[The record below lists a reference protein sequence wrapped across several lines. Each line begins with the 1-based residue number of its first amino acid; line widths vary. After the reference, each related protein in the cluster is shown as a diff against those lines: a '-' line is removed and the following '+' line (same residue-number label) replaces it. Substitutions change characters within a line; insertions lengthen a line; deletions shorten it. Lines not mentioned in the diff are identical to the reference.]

1 MQDLDYSVLVN
12 REHPLRR
19 EYVPNN
25 LHILDDNKDNFH
37 GYLDPE
43 LKPMLRLDIIGD
55 LSTMMQVAFFDG
67 VEFIVDSG
75 YRSYDY
81 QQKIL
86 EHNIMLK
93 GYDAYKTVALPGCS
107 EHQTGL
113 AFDIAYFNSGFYN
126 DKVLETDEAV
136 RWLIENG
143 PQFGFI
149 LRYPK
154 GKEEVT
160 GFSFEPWHY
169 RYVGKEL
176 AMTLARKKI
185 TLDEYYK

>member
-1 MQDLDYSVLVN
+1 MQDLNYSVLVN
-12 REHPLRR
+12 RKHPLKKD
-19 EYVPNN
+19 YVPND
-25 LHILDDNKDNFH
+25 LFVLDNNMNNFH
-37 GYLDPE
+37 GYLDPT
-43 LKPMLRLDIIGD
+43 LRPMLRGDIIKD
-55 LSTMMQVAFFDG
+55 LLLMQKIAYFDG

-86 EHNIMLK
+86 DYNLALK
-93 GYDAYKTVALPGCS
+93 GVDAYKTVALPGCS

-113 AFDIAYFNSGFYN
+113 AFDIAYLSNGFYS
-126 DKVLETDEAV
+126 DKVLESDDAV
-136 RWLIENG
+136 EWLMENG
-143 PQFGFI
+143 ASYGFI
-149 LRYPK
+149 QRYPK

-160 GFSFEPWHY
+160 GFSYEPWHY

-176 AMTLARKKI
+176 ALELTRKKI